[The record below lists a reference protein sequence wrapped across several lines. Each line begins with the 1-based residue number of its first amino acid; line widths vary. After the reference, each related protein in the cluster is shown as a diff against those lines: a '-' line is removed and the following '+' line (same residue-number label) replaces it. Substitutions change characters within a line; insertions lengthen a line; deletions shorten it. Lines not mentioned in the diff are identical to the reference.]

1 MCGRATQY
9 FDDQPNEEHDNDTEA
24 WPGPEKASDED
35 GENGSDK
42 IIYCDKSVD
51 IPVREGE
58 DWDKEAAQ
66 TAAAGAQLKREELQ
80 NVRMK
85 CACAQGESRFNS

>member
-1 MCGRATQY
+1 MAGRR
-9 FDDQPNEEHDNDTEA
+9 N
-24 WPGPEKASDED
+24 ASTTSPTKNTITIQKHGQVPRKPPTKD

-42 IIYCDKSVD
+42 IIYCNKSVD
-51 IPVREGE
+51 VPVREGE

-80 NVRMK
+80 NVRIEVCLRAGRK
-85 CACAQGESRFNS
+85 SV